1 MKAIVDLIVDLF
13 SWIFNFIKKI
23 CLAVFEKFMEI
34 NIFEKGIVILTML
47 AFVAVVAPMARYMI
61 FDAYYTI
68 NNPIAHYMIGI
79 VLVML
84 VTVYFPGM
92 ISMITRVIINVAY
105 MTGVIYLGATHEIS
119 KAPYELSAGYYLN
132 IMVPLLYI
140 ILALAV
146 GLLSRES

>member
-1 MKAIVDLIVDLF
+1 MKALLDLIVDLF
-13 SWIFNFIKKI
+13 SWIFDFIKKI

-34 NIFEKGIVILTML
+34 NVFEKGTVILTIL
-47 AFVAVVAPMARYMI
+47 AFAAVVAPMARYMI

-68 NNPIAHYMIGI
+68 NNPIAHYLIGI

-84 VTVYFPGM
+84 VTIYFPGM
-92 ISMITRVIINVAY
+92 ISLIIRVAVNIAY
-105 MTGVIYLGATHEIS
+105 LIGVIYLGAAHEIS

-132 IMVPLLYI
+132 IVAPLFYI
-140 ILALAV
+140 ILALAG